1 MSYLTGK
8 EDCADAV
15 KGMDP
20 EMGEVILDY
29 LGPDLITGVLE
40 STESF
45 SAGSETLDGRSRD
58 SQLEREST
66 SFDI

>member
-29 LGPDLITGVLE
+29 LGPDVITVLE
-40 STESF
+40 STKSF

>member
-1 MSYLTGK
+1 
-8 EDCADAV
+8 
-15 KGMDP
+15 
-20 EMGEVILDY
+20 MGEVILDY